1 MNFRPRFSFLS
12 LLALGAFSC
21 SNVSGTGGV
30 GNNCA
35 AGDGG
40 TGDDAGD
47 DAGSP
52 CAVSDS
58 DGLNGGC
65 YSFDLTVTDTGFSPV
80 ILKAQNL
87 ALVTLHLTNAGTKP
101 HDFVMGCIP
110 VSFPGCPAQSCFS
123 SGATVPSL
131 APGASASA
139 TFATPNP
146 EGIYLFRSDVSGD
159 SQVDA
164 DGGATGL
171 VGQFVV
177 Q

>member
-1 MNFRPRFSFLS
+1 MTFPLRFSFLS
-12 LLALGAFSC
+12 LLAIASAGC

-30 GNNCA
+30 GSSCS

-40 TGDDAGD
+40 GDD

-52 CAVSDS
+52 CAASDS

-80 ILKAQNL
+80 ILKAQNR

-123 SGATVPSL
+123 SGATIPSL
-131 APGASASA
+131 APGASAVA

-146 EGIYLFRSDVSGD
+146 EGIYLFRSDVNGD

-164 DGGATGL
+164 DGGATGV

>member
-1 MNFRPRFSFLS
+1 M
-12 LLALGAFSC
+12 AD
-21 SNVSGTGGV
+21 T
-30 GNNCA
+30 
-35 AGDGG
+35 
-40 TGDDAGD
+40 
-47 DAGSP
+47 
-52 CAVSDS
+52 

-65 YSFDLTVTDTGFSPV
+65 YTFDLTVTDTGFSPV

-87 ALVTLHLTNAGTKP
+87 GLVTLHLTNAGTKP

-123 SGATVPSL
+123 SAANIPSV
-131 APGASASA
+131 APGGSATA

-146 EGIYLFRSDVSGD
+146 EGIYLFRSDVNGD

-164 DGGATGL
+164 DGGASGL